1 MYFFWSQIVGLQ
13 INKPYNVIP
22 KIYYKTN
29 LEQAANLVVKII
41 NIIVEFQEEFAFQV
55 HYCVILTLVFSIPLT
70 LITKKPVESSRLR
83 VVFVFTWLD
92 VLFWNC

>member
-1 MYFFWSQIVGLQ
+1 M
-13 INKPYNVIP
+13 IP

-29 LEQAANLVVKII
+29 LEQAVNLFVRII

-70 LITKKPVESSRLR
+70 LITKKPVQSSRLR
-83 VVFVFTWLD
+83 VVFVFTGLD